1 MIRCHNILGSVISLV
16 LIKKKKKVERPPN
29 ALSLDDKGLVPDIG
43 TINKEKL

>member
-16 LIKKKKKVERPPN
+16 LIKRKKKVESPN
-29 ALSLDDKGLVPDIG
+29 ALSLDDKGLVPDNG